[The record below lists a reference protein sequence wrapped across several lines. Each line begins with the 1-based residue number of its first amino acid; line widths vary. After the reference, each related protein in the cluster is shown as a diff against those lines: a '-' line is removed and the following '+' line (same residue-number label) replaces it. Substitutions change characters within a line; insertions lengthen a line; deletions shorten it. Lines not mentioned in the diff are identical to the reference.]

1 MRVAGTRGKR
11 RVVSLLLVLL
21 LAHLLL
27 LLLLLLLLRPDP
39 QPPLPPPADQAPPP
53 LPHTRIEG
61 TPGRR
66 DSPCEGVG
74 EGHPRAWQPVYT
86 VVIDAGATA
95 TRLHIFSFLRCC
107 IDNTF
112 LLQKEDYF
120 QVDDSLMNY
129 VYTSH
134 QIRELLLPLLRNAR
148 DLVPP
153 KYQQHTPLLLRA
165 TPSLRLLPRIHA
177 TRLIHRARTIVSRSP
192 FLVKSD
198 HVTIMAGHDEA
209 ADLWLAANFLT
220 GRLYENHTSP
230 FAVAELG
237 GGTLRVTVPLDG
249 PPEYIRKAIE
259 ERKKQKAQV
268 AHAQGEKKGA
278 GGGSGGAS
286 AKGKTRDEQRDI
298 VVGKGGDQAAHG
310 ASSEHGGQWVRG
322 RRKYVFQN
330 KAKDDLSSV
339 SQSKRNATRK
349 VAAAGE
355 DAIPK
360 SIKTSKSK
368 HLLNSSSTDKGH
380 RTVTLN
386 SSVVPSIKNTPEK
399 PHSRRKTEVTVGAVP
414 VTSAVPSTSDSVTS
428 GEGGGEERDGSER
441 EAKKLGAQSES
452 LEDSENEGLSILS
465 GGRRG
470 ARGHDDKE
478 QEKRKKPDKGA
489 RINIHQDRSSGDGG
503 ASLAR
508 VPKEGSGT
516 DNQEVTTTIAS
527 RGREEGKERERE
539 DVRSN
544 SERKRQNNRN
554 KKKPARRKSS
564 RRQSWNAGGDEARPP
579 GRGTPAQPPATASA
593 KGDTQNPE
601 DEKRLGS
608 SGRVDLGSNGDIRGV
623 EPGSSADQPGSR
635 RITNAGSAE
644 ASDGLGDDATPK
656 SILQLWPERSRSST
670 PSPREEKSVRSRGK
684 KARAKTRPRKIL
696 TTERASLS
704 ADAVDNESESPVPVQ
719 EDNTGGDSGGLRQ
732 HQQEKEDSAIDKIER
747 HKNSRVRN
755 DKTKRRKRRKRPKTS
770 HSRKRRKHR
779 NGGNGTTTKDRATSV
794 PGGTQKTRTDRER
807 IADTAGDEDEN
818 PGDISPANKGR
829 TTSSRN
835 SSRDENGAEVQ
846 ENGASLP
853 DEERG
858 GGNKQTAADRP
869 SSGALFSGDRE
880 RPTKGGGGPS
890 RRRGKNQ
897 SRSTPPSNRKRQ
909 SKKRPPPLSPSEN
922 TGVGPPP
929 QERLSA
935 QNAAN
940 PSAAGNRDGNL
951 SAETGDFAATTSKQ
965 ISSGSR
971 RRHRHRHSRYNRQRR
986 YRHRLA
992 DARREGGQKRGVR
1005 GAGGEVLAFH
1015 RPRDY
1020 PLARKSGFAKLINHE
1035 RGRRDLIDPF
1045 RADEDLQETRNLGFS
1060 SSLWKRPPL
1069 IATNPYAAVFGG
1081 EEKLNKIVWN
1091 SPESTTTRDSLIQ
1104 GSLES
1109 PEMSRSARDARRAR
1123 RQLRRAAAH
1132 SQETLITG
1140 LSAEQDIM
1148 LSPAETDLR
1157 RIDILSRDC
1166 DHVRGSGDGRS
1177 SADAAL
1183 DSTKQITDGK
1193 KPGKGVLSFA
1203 DPAKKSADGEAA
1215 EGDDE
1220 KEQRTRRE
1228 LRNLF
1233 GAPNITYRCSPF
1245 HKHWLFTSSI
1255 PMGIYPVRVRVLQTG
1270 NLTRIPLSPNEVG
1283 VESTTTPAPPTAT
1296 TPRHRSD
1303 IPPEEE
1309 YTGGEE
1315 DVPSSPPPDK
1325 SASNS
1330 AAQPT
1335 PPAPPTPTSQ
1345 TVTPIHPRAATM
1357 ITSKWMEETLDK
1369 VKKVV
1374 DSVLRSIGQV
1384 PEAGEGG
1391 NGTAGNETS
1400 WRPRHRGGGEG
1411 EGTTRAGGKGERR
1424 RAGGTEGRGGEEGG
1438 DGASGN
1444 GGGIG

>member
-1 MRVAGTRGKR
+1 M
-11 RVVSLLLVLL
+11 
-21 LAHLLL
+21 
-27 LLLLLLLLRPDP
+27 
-39 QPPLPPPADQAPPP
+39 
-53 LPHTRIEG
+53 
-61 TPGRR
+61 
-66 DSPCEGVG
+66 
-74 EGHPRAWQPVYT
+74 
-86 VVIDAGATA
+86 
-95 TRLHIFSFLRCC
+95 
-107 IDNTF
+107 
-112 LLQKEDYF
+112 
-120 QVDDSLMNY
+120 
-129 VYTSH
+129 
-134 QIRELLLPLLRNAR
+134 
-148 DLVPP
+148 
-153 KYQQHTPLLLRA
+153 
-165 TPSLRLLPRIHA
+165 
-177 TRLIHRARTIVSRSP
+177 
-192 FLVKSD
+192 
-198 HVTIMAGHDEA
+198 
-209 ADLWLAANFLT
+209 
-220 GRLYENHTSP
+220 
-230 FAVAELG
+230 AELG

-278 GGGSGGAS
+278 GGGSEGAS

-298 VVGKGGDQAAHG
+298 VVGKGGDGAAHG
-310 ASSEHGGQWVRG
+310 ASGEHGGQWVRG

-339 SQSKRNATRK
+339 SQSKHNATKK
-349 VAAAGE
+349 VATAGE

-368 HLLNSSSTDKGH
+368 HLLNSSSTDKEH

-386 SSVVPSIKNTPEK
+386 SSVVPIIKNTPER
-399 PHSRRKTEVTVGAVP
+399 PHSRRKMEVTAGAVP
-414 VTSAVPSTSDSVTS
+414 VMSAVLSTSDSVTS
-428 GEGGGEERDGSER
+428 GEGKGEELGGSGQ
-441 EAKKLGAQSES
+441 EAKKLGAESES
-452 LEDSENEGLSILS
+452 LGDSENEGLSILS

-478 QEKRKKPDKGA
+478 QEKKKKPDKGA

-516 DNQEVTTTIAS
+516 DDQEVMTTIAP
-527 RGREEGKERERE
+527 RGREEGKERGHE
-539 DVRSN
+539 DGRSN

-564 RRQSWNAGGDEARPP
+564 LEQPRNAGGDEARPP
-579 GRGTPAQPPATASA
+579 GRGTPAQPPAAASA
-593 KGDTQNPE
+593 NGDTQNPE
-601 DEKRLGS
+601 DEKRLES

-656 SILQLWPERSRSST
+656 STLQFWPQRSST
-670 PSPREEKSVRSRGK
+670 PSPREEKRVRSRGK
-684 KARAKTRPRKIL
+684 KARAKTRPRKMP
-696 TTERASLS
+696 TTERALLS
-704 ADAVDNESESPVPVQ
+704 ADAVDDESESPAPVQ
-719 EDNTGGDSGGLRQ
+719 EANTGGDSGGLRQ
-732 HQQEKEDSAIDKIER
+732 HLQEKEDSAIDKIER

-755 DKTKRRKRRKRPKTS
+755 DKTKKRKRRKRPKAS

-779 NGGNGTTTKDRATSV
+779 NGENGITAKDRATSV
-794 PGGTQKTRTDRER
+794 PDDTQKTRTDRER

-818 PGDISPANKGR
+818 PGDISPANRGE

-835 SSRDENGAEVQ
+835 SSRDESGAEVQ

-853 DEERG
+853 GEEWR
-858 GGNKQTAADRP
+858 GGNKQTAAERP

-880 RPTKGGGGPS
+880 RPTKGGGGPN

-897 SRSTPPSNRKRQ
+897 SRSTSPSNRKRQ
-909 SKKRPPPLSPSEN
+909 SKKRPPPLPPSEN

-935 QNAAN
+935 RNAAN

-951 SAETGDFAATTSKQ
+951 GAETGDFAATTSKQ
-965 ISSGSR
+965 NSSGSR

-992 DARREGGQKRGVR
+992 DARREGGRKRGVR
-1005 GAGGEVLAFH
+1005 GAGGKVLTSH

-1020 PLARKSGFAKLINHE
+1020 SLARKSGLARRINHE

-1081 EEKLNKIVWN
+1081 EEKLNRIVWN

-1109 PEMSRSARDARRAR
+1109 PEMSRAAMQRDARRAR

-1166 DHVRGSGDGRS
+1166 DHVRGSGGGQS
-1177 SADAAL
+1177 AADAAL

-1193 KPGKGVLSFA
+1193 KPGKSVLSFG
-1203 DPAKKSADGEAA
+1203 DPAKKSSDGDEA
-1215 EGDDE
+1215 ERDDA

-1245 HKHWLFTSSI
+1245 HKHWLFTSRWVA
-1255 PMGIYPVRVRVLQTG
+1255 PGIF
-1270 NLTRIPLSPNEVG
+1270 NI
-1283 VESTTTPAPPTAT
+1283 
-1296 TPRHRSD
+1296 
-1303 IPPEEE
+1303 
-1309 YTGGEE
+1309 
-1315 DVPSSPPPDK
+1315 
-1325 SASNS
+1325 
-1330 AAQPT
+1330 
-1335 PPAPPTPTSQ
+1335 
-1345 TVTPIHPRAATM
+1345 
-1357 ITSKWMEETLDK
+1357 
-1369 VKKVV
+1369 
-1374 DSVLRSIGQV
+1374 
-1384 PEAGEGG
+1384 
-1391 NGTAGNETS
+1391 
-1400 WRPRHRGGGEG
+1400 
-1411 EGTTRAGGKGERR
+1411 
-1424 RAGGTEGRGGEEGG
+1424 
-1438 DGASGN
+1438 
-1444 GGGIG
+1444 